1 MALDQD
7 ISREFREIVERTDSA
22 TIALAAIGVEMRA
35 VLAGDRH
42 VPALSTKVLA
52 AHTKRAALAVSNL
65 SALIG
70 QLNVLIRLGA
80 S

>member
-7 ISREFREIVERTDSA
+7 ISREFEEVVEQTDSA

-35 VLAGDRH
+35 VLVDDRH
-42 VPALSTKVLA
+42 APGLSAKVLA
-52 AHTKRAALAVSNL
+52 AHTKRAALAVSSL
-65 SALIG
+65 SALVG
-70 QLNVLIRLGA
+70 QLDMLIRLGA